1 MNRYSNDEKMATRNK
16 KNTCEVFCINQKKVD
31 AVRKLM
37 QTDGVI
43 KKLAQ
48 TFKVLGD
55 PTRTQILYALTQDE
69 LCVCDIACLLSKTQS
84 AVSHQL
90 RVLRNLDLVKY
101 RKEGKIAYYSLND
114 IHIQNLFAEGLE
126 HVRNP

>member
-1 MNRYSNDEKMATRNK
+1 MAARRK
-16 KNTCEVFCINQKKVD
+16 DDTCEILCINQEKVD
-31 AVRKLM
+31 AVRKM
-37 QTDGVI
+37 MKTDEVI

-55 PTRTQILYALTQDE
+55 PTRTQVLFALSQDE
-69 LCVCDIACLLSKTQS
+69 LCVCDIACLLEKTQS

-114 IHIQNLFAEGLE
+114 DHIRNLFKEGLE
-126 HVRNP
+126 HVARG

>member
-1 MNRYSNDEKMATRNK
+1 MVTRSK
-16 KNTCEVFCINQKKVD
+16 KDICEVFCINQKKVD
-31 AVRKLM
+31 AVRKVM

-43 KKLAQ
+43 QKLAQ

-55 PTRTQILYALTQDE
+55 PTRTQILYALAQDE
-69 LCVCDIACLLSKTQS
+69 LCVCDIACLLGKTQS

-114 IHIQNLFAEGLE
+114 IHIRNLFAEGLE
-126 HVRNP
+126 HVKNP

>member
-1 MNRYSNDEKMATRNK
+1 MVTRSK
-16 KNTCEVFCINQKKVD
+16 QDTCEVFCINQKKVNT
-31 AVRKLM
+31 VRKVM
-37 QTDGVI
+37 YTDGVI

-55 PTRTQILYALTQDE
+55 PTRIQILYALAQDE
-69 LCVCDIACLLSKTQS
+69 LCVCDLACLLEKTQS

-114 IHIQNLFAEGLE
+114 LRIRNLFTEGLQ
-126 HVRNP
+126 HVNNSC

>member
-1 MNRYSNDEKMATRNK
+1 MKGLSMGTQRK
-16 KNTCEVFCINQKKVD
+16 KDTCEVFCINQKKVD
-31 AVRKLM
+31 AVRRVM

-43 KKLAQ
+43 RKLAQ

-55 PTRTQILYALTQDE
+55 PTRTQILYALSEDE
-69 LCVCDIACLLSKTQS
+69 LCVCDLACLLGKTQS

-101 RKEGKIAYYSLND
+101 RKDGKIAYYSLND
-114 IHIQNLFAEGLE
+114 MHIRNLFAEGLE

>member
-1 MNRYSNDEKMATRNK
+1 MAIRTK
-16 KNTCEVFCINQKKVD
+16 KDTCEVFCINQKKVD
-31 AVRKLM
+31 AVRKVM

-55 PTRTQILYALTQDE
+55 PTRTQILYALSEDE
-69 LCVCDIACLLSKTQS
+69 LCVCDLACLLGKTQS

-114 IHIQNLFAEGLE
+114 IHIQSLFAAGLN
-126 HVRNP
+126 HVKHQ

>member
-1 MNRYSNDEKMATRNK
+1 MGKQRK
-16 KNTCEVFCINQKKVD
+16 KETCDVLCINQKKVA
-31 AVRKLM
+31 AVRKVM
-37 QTDGVI
+37 QTDGVV

-55 PTRTQILYALTQDE
+55 PTRTQILYALSADE
-69 LCVCDIACLLSKTQS
+69 LCVCDIACLLGKTQS
-84 AVSHQL
+84 AISHQL

-101 RKEGKIAYYSLND
+101 RKDGKVAYYSLND
-114 IHIQNLFAEGLE
+114 IHIRTLFAEGLE